1 MVRRY
6 SSLILFLAL
15 FAAILVGCRGGE
27 PANEPPTDDRLELL
41 WPAAGE
47 TVSPSPD
54 LQWVTF
60 VGAATYQV
68 TVQPRGESQVVFE
81 GTTSDTH
88 ITPSPPLAEGDYLW
102 TVEARDA
109 DGKPLDQSSNNFHV
123 AAQLVVV
130 APADGAQVGPTPELR
145 WQPYSGAVQYDVTVV
160 LADAFPA
167 EAVFQQITDGTSVTV
182 SPPLEPGD
190 YVWTVRAEAP
200 DGTIIA
206 QLDSAFTIT
215 Q

>member
-1 MVRRY
+1 MVRRV
-6 SSLILFLAL
+6 SGLILLLL
-15 FAAILVGCRGGE
+15 FATLLSGCRGGE
-27 PANEPPTDDRLELL
+27 PANQPPTDDRLELL
-41 WPAAGE
+41 WPASGE
-47 TVSPSPD
+47 TVGPSPD

-68 TVQPRGESQVVFE
+68 TIQPRGESQVVFQ
-81 GTTSDTH
+81 GTTSETSL
-88 ITPSPPLAEGDYLW
+88 TPSPPLAEGDYLW

-109 DGKPLDQSSNNFHV
+109 DGKALDQSSNNFHV
-123 AAQLVVV
+123 AAQLVLV
-130 APADGAQVGPTPELR
+130 APADGAQVGATPDLS

-167 EAVFQQITDGTSVTV
+167 EAVFQGITEGTNITV
-182 SPPLEPGD
+182 SPALDPGD

-206 QLDSAFTIT
+206 QLDSTFTVT